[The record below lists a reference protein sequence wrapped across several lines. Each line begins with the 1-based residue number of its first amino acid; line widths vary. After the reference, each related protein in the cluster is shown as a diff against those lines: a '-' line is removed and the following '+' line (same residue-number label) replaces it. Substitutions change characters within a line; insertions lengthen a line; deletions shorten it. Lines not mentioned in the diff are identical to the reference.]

1 MLTHFRDE
9 RFAFMLAQVHLLSS
23 TLAIYTL
30 STSFQVVLAAVM
42 AIAARSV
49 AKKVRGCNKVDKK
62 PVAKT
67 LAKKPVGSIPKPV
80 DPIESKRVVINGRV
94 LELPAGWDLKR
105 ALQEVMVS
113 VPCKKLEKIAVP
125 TTLVEV
131 YHMVPPRVFASSN
144 NMPLAVAYDDNFEL
158 YWRGSG
164 GCVDV

>member
-1 MLTHFRDE
+1 
-9 RFAFMLAQVHLLSS
+9 
-23 TLAIYTL
+23 
-30 STSFQVVLAAVM
+30 M
-42 AIAARSV
+42 AIAARSR
-49 AKKVRGCNKVDKK
+49 AKKGRGYKLKVDKK
-62 PVAKT
+62 PAVAKT
-67 LAKKPVGSIPKPV
+67 LAKKPVASIPKPV
-80 DPIESKRVVINGRV
+80 VKPLESKRVVINGRV

-144 NMPLAVAYDDNFEL
+144 GMPLAVAYDDKFEL

-164 GCVDV
+164 GCIDV

>member
-1 MLTHFRDE
+1 M
-9 RFAFMLAQVHLLSS
+9 HLLSS

-49 AKKVRGCNKVDKK
+49 AKKVRGSNLKVAKK

-67 LAKKPVGSIPKPV
+67 LAKKPVGSIPTPV
-80 DPIESKRVVINGRV
+80 DPLESKRVVINGRV

-144 NMPLAVAYDDNFEL
+144 SMPLAVAYDDKFEL

-164 GCVDV
+164 GCVAV